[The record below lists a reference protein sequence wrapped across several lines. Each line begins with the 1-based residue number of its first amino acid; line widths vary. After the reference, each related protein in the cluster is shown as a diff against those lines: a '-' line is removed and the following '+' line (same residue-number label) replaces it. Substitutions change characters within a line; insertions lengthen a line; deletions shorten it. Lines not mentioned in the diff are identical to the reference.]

1 LSRSERVFQ
10 VNAPGLQGQFGPL
23 RSVEAFPGNLPLP
36 VSSLIGREREIDR
49 TIEALAEARV
59 VTLTGVGG
67 VGKTRLAHQVAAL
80 AMTDFEDGAWL
91 VELAPVRDA
100 DGVVEVVAG
109 VFGVTAR
116 VGVTV
121 EDVMVEFF
129 RSKRL
134 LLVLD
139 NCEHVLEAVAEF
151 VERLERSCPGV
162 VVLATSREP
171 LVVDGERVYGVRS
184 LGTPR
189 SDADVAEIA
198 GAVRRARAC
207 P

>member
-1 LSRSERVFQ
+1 VVNRAARLTDMAHGGQIACSHPTADLARDVVAKGVSLVDLGEYRLRDLSRSERVFQ

-67 VGKTRLAHQVAAL
+67 GGGGVGQRGGVGGVGKTRLAHQVAAL

-100 DGVVEVVAG
+100 D
-109 VFGVTAR
+109 
-116 VGVTV
+116 
-121 EDVMVEFF
+121 
-129 RSKRL
+129 
-134 LLVLD
+134 
-139 NCEHVLEAVAEF
+139 
-151 VERLERSCPGV
+151 
-162 VVLATSREP
+162 
-171 LVVDGERVYGVRS
+171 
-184 LGTPR
+184 
-189 SDADVAEIA
+189 
-198 GAVRRARAC
+198 
-207 P
+207 